1 MLCRVM
7 QVSTSAYCDWCQRGG
22 EVCLTARSGGTQEN
36 EGAAR
41 RIHQQHGQRTADEA
55 TTKRRPGHL
64 TLSNL
69 HLNAKAGLGSEAQET
84 SSYRPIANIANWWPD
99 NVLNQDV

>member
-1 MLCRVM
+1 MSGDAGQHQCLLRLVP
-7 QVSTSAYCDWCQRGG
+7 AWRG
-22 EVCLTARSGGTQEN
+22 ARSGGTPEN

-69 HLNAKAGLGSEAQET
+69 HLDAKAGLGSEVQET

-99 NVLNQDV
+99 NVLNQDF